1 MLFFLK
7 NLFTKVI
14 SIKVQA
20 MLLLTLAIYL
30 CVGENLSN
38 FRYIAILVMILSIYF
53 MYRINRIYGILWLL
67 IVAGFIY
74 INDIAGLNVVGVD
87 DIKDIGK
94 EVSDKAKKKAL
105 DKAQDSVGL

>member
-94 EVSDKAKKKAL
+94 EVSDKAKEKTL

>member
-30 CVGENLSN
+30 CIGENLSN

-94 EVSDKAKKKAL
+94 EVSDKAKEKAL

>member
-1 MLFFLK
+1 
-7 NLFTKVI
+7 
-14 SIKVQA
+14 

-30 CVGENLSN
+30 CIGENLSN

-94 EVSDKAKKKAL
+94 EVSDKAKEKAL